1 MHISHKFLHICSDMC
16 HPIFP
21 VTWESSVFLER
32 NMRSKLRHELKMQ
45 FSVSARRVAFYI
57 YHGYLTQYT
66 IEICNI
72 RQNGH
77 A

>member
-45 FSVSARRVAFYI
+45 FSVSAIDELHSIYI
-57 YHGYLTQYT
+57 TDILHSTLLKFV
-66 IEICNI
+66 I
-72 RQNGH
+72 
-77 A
+77 